1 MNQALHSAPDATQR
15 KRKSDTN
22 MRWLTV
28 LLFSGVMALSA
39 CGPYRSGAALQ
50 DVEAVRTTVAELE
63 RDGRTHRRAKY
74 TIAKGDAFLL
84 QARLSAG
91 HSDHTGAIEF
101 AQIARESFI
110 QARILLESVP
120 VDKNVPVSKVVP
132 TSKPADSV
140 PATAEDSL
148 PFQPLTEAPG
158 QQP

>member
-1 MNQALHSAPDATQR
+1 MNQALNSDPDATRQ
-15 KRKSDTN
+15 KGNYGTN

-39 CGPYRSGAALQ
+39 CGPYRSGAALR
-50 DVEAVRTTVAELE
+50 DVEAVRATITELE

-74 TIAKGDAFLL
+74 TIAKGDAFLH

-110 QARILLESVP
+110 QARILLESAP
-120 VDKNVPVSKVVP
+120 VNEDAP
-132 TSKPADSV
+132 PAKSTDELQ
-140 PATAEDSL
+140 ATADDAQ
-148 PFQPLTEAPG
+148 PTQPLPDAAVQLP
-158 QQP
+158 

>member
-1 MNQALHSAPDATQR
+1 MNQALNSDPGTTQQ
-15 KRKSDTN
+15 KGKCGTH

-39 CGPYRSGAALQ
+39 CGPYRSGAALR
-50 DVEAVRTTVAELE
+50 DVEAVRATVAELE

-74 TIAKGDAFLL
+74 TIAKGDAFLH

-110 QARILLESVP
+110 QARILLESAP
-120 VDKNVPVSKVVP
+120 VNKDAPPSNP
-132 TSKPADSV
+132 TEDLQAIADDAQ
-140 PATAEDSL
+140 PT
-148 PFQPLTEAPG
+148 QPLPEAAG